1 MIYLQAV
8 MHWIWLP
15 VLLVLVLAIK
25 SIPKYRRQWF
35 FTSIGFRGYDGKFPR
50 YIGRYN
56 VNVYL
61 KKLRFKSRI
70 PFTEWEKAKP
80 DIEMFYKRKIYKVE
94 QSKEDIRIM
103 DIYLIQEALPSF
115 IRWEDSFIEA
125 GDKFAIG
132 EGYTGKMIWDT
143 SALPHGLIAGASSA
157 GKSNLLR
164 CAIHQAILKRWNVQ
178 VLDFKGGGDFVS
190 VEREA
195 QKYRDL
201 ESGYGPFI
209 ISDPEEARQ
218 VLLALTIE
226 VKGRVGKFK
235 EAGVSN
241 ITEYNAS
248 GRGFFVPWLLVIDE
262 AAELLDVKPRNK
274 AEKEMYAEIDHNL
287 RTLARTSRAAGVH
300 LLLGFI
306 RPSADVLDGQIK
318 NNLLWRVCGYFADP
332 AASRI
337 VLDNDR
343 ATELPPEFKGRFIIG
358 EEETQAYYLPVPEM
372 EAGVGG
378 EAER

>member
-1 MIYLQAV
+1 

-125 GDKFAIG
+125 GDKA
-132 EGYTGKMIWDT
+132 K
-143 SALPHGLIAGASSA
+143 
-157 GKSNLLR
+157 
-164 CAIHQAILKRWNVQ
+164 
-178 VLDFKGGGDFVS
+178 
-190 VEREA
+190 
-195 QKYRDL
+195 
-201 ESGYGPFI
+201 
-209 ISDPEEARQ
+209 
-218 VLLALTIE
+218 
-226 VKGRVGKFK
+226 
-235 EAGVSN
+235 
-241 ITEYNAS
+241 
-248 GRGFFVPWLLVIDE
+248 
-262 AAELLDVKPRNK
+262 
-274 AEKEMYAEIDHNL
+274 
-287 RTLARTSRAAGVH
+287 
-300 LLLGFI
+300 
-306 RPSADVLDGQIK
+306 
-318 NNLLWRVCGYFADP
+318 
-332 AASRI
+332 
-337 VLDNDR
+337 
-343 ATELPPEFKGRFIIG
+343 
-358 EEETQAYYLPVPEM
+358 
-372 EAGVGG
+372 
-378 EAER
+378 